1 MDAYQTLTNPV
12 CGEIKVKGSRFIGH
26 AGPVQNKDEAVSF
39 LNRITRKYHDATHHC
54 YAYRLGYG
62 SQSSFRYSDAG
73 EPTGTAG
80 KPILK
85 TIDGQSLC
93 NVICVVVRYFGGTK
107 LGTGGLS
114 RAYASC
120 AKQTLETGV
129 IQTCFPTNQF
139 QIKFDYNDT
148 GQVMA
153 VISNFQGEI
162 VGSHYGTQTELVVQI
177 QQSKASDFQNCLMDE
192 TRGKIQIHIEE
203 VKDR

>member
-1 MDAYQTLTNPV
+1 MDTYHTLMNPISN
-12 CGEIKVKGSRFIGH
+12 EIKVKGSRFIGH
-26 AGPVQNKDEAVSF
+26 AGPVQNQEEAVSF
-39 LNRITRKYHDATHHC
+39 LNRMIKAYHDASHHC
-54 YAYRLGYG
+54 YAYRLGIG
-62 SQSSFRYSDAG
+62 SQSLFRYSDAG

-85 TIDGQSLC
+85 TIDGRSLC

-120 AKQTLETGV
+120 ANQTLEMGV
-129 IQTCFPTNQF
+129 IQTCFLTRRF

-148 GQVMA
+148 GPVMT

-162 VGSHYGTQTELVVQI
+162 VESHYGSQTELVVQVR
-177 QQSKASDFQNCLMDE
+177 QSKASDFQRHLMDE
-192 TRGKIQIHIEE
+192 TRGKIQIFCEE
-203 VKDR
+203 VKSR